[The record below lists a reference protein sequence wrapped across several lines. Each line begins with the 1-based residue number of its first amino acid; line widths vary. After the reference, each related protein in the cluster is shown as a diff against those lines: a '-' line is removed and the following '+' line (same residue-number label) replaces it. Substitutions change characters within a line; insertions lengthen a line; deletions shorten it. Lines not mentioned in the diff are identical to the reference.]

1 MTLASLKSY
10 SSFLKGATINIS
22 PNVYRG
28 LDLSW
33 KYANTLLFPY
43 YDATTFYFPFWASYF
58 QTATCEGQEAP
69 RRREYSG
76 LHRLQNWAVWL
87 QSHIAPWS
95 MPVSNSSLA
104 IVARRLVGYSTPRA
118 MQLWRPL
125 CTETFME
132 NDWALSPHQ
141 MWWEIKP
148 EEPGCSWG
156 GDTEE
161 LGSRAR

>member
-22 PNVYRG
+22 PNVCRG

-33 KYANTLLFPY
+33 KYVNTLLYTY

-58 QTATCEGQEAP
+58 QTAICEGQEAP
-69 RRREYSG
+69 GRREYSG

-104 IVARRLVGYSTPRA
+104 RVAGHLCWVQCTSSHAAVEASLYRDIHGKWLGTQPTPDV
-118 MQLWRPL
+118 MGNQ
-125 CTETFME
+125 
-132 NDWALSPHQ
+132 
-141 MWWEIKP
+141 
-148 EEPGCSWG
+148 
-156 GDTEE
+156 
-161 LGSRAR
+161 ARGARM